1 MPQMGRKEIRMFIRF
16 ESMIAA
22 VVVAG
27 MSASAMGATD
37 AFRGVHV
44 GFDTAA
50 GLSGSQL
57 LLRTGYGTTP
67 NPGESENWAFRFTT
81 LSGQTRL
88 ETRTARYADDPNAS
102 WDHARYNLRFAAPA
116 TNAAGEGGGASA
128 VAGWYAQS
136 SLVANPV
143 TDRQVVNNTGA
154 DAFVAAGRLV
164 GGDFAWEILSVTPL
178 NGSVPAKFAMGLM
191 EATSIVTDADRR
203 LVTTYSVSDPNPR
216 VLDVFGVFDPAL
228 AGGGTLADR
237 SSQLGYGNH
246 LHGWGWFISAR
257 GEYEVAL
264 RVYDRNG
271 VYTPSES
278 YTFLVNSVPAP
289 GCGALLAIWGLVG
302 LRRRR

>member
-1 MPQMGRKEIRMFIRF
+1 MFVRF
-16 ESMIAA
+16 GSMLGM

-27 MSASAMGATD
+27 ITANAMGAAD

-50 GLSGSQL
+50 GVPGSQL

-67 NPGESENWAFRFTT
+67 NPGESENWAFRFATI
-81 LSGQTRL
+81 SGQTRL

-116 TNAAGEGGGASA
+116 TNAAGEGGGASP
-128 VAGWYAQS
+128 VAGWYGIS
-136 SLVANPV
+136 NLVASPV
-143 TDRQVVNNTGA
+143 IDRQIINNTGA
-154 DAFVAAGRLV
+154 DAFVAAGRLT
-164 GGDFAWEILSVTPL
+164 GGDFAWEILSVSPL

-191 EATSIVTDADRR
+191 ETTSIVTDADRR

-228 AGGGTLADR
+228 VGGGTLADR
-237 SSQLGYGNH
+237 SGQVGYGNH
-246 LHGWGWFISAR
+246 LHGWGWFISER

-264 RVYDRNG
+264 RAYDRNG
-271 VYTPSES
+271 VYTPTES

-289 GCGALLAIWGLVG
+289 SAMGVLGIAGIASA
-302 LRRRR
+302 RRRRMR